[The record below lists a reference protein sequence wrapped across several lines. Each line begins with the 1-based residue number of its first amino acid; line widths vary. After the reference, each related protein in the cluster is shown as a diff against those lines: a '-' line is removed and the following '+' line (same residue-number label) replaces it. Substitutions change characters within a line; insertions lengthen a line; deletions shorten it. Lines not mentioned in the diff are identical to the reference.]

1 MAANSR
7 DETRGQRS
15 SWLQDDDARLMRAE
29 QTLIVSS
36 RPCRLRW
43 ELSSP
48 APAEAAVSNG
58 GQREGGTREVKVN
71 ARCCWL
77 LDGHVPKPILP
88 LAVVE

>member
-1 MAANSR
+1 
-7 DETRGQRS
+7 
-15 SWLQDDDARLMRAE
+15 MRAE